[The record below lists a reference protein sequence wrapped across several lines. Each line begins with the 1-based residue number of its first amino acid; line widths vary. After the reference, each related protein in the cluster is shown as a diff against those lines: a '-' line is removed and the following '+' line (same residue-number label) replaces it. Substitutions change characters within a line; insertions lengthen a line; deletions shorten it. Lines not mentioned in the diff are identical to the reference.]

1 MRKLWKGFIAW
12 WMPLAEAIGHFMNR
26 LILSVFYFVIVLP
39 FGLGVRLFSD
49 PLRIKKKPDSGW
61 TTSAVRSADLDDAR
75 KQF

>member
-1 MRKLWKGFIAW
+1 MPIA
-12 WMPLAEAIGHFMNR
+12 ETIGNFMNR

-49 PLRIKKKPDSGW
+49 PLRIKKTHTTHW
-61 TTSAVRSADLDDAR
+61 TPLVMRSDNLDDAR